1 LVARK
6 VVLMPTTTGDYIM
19 LTFMIIAALAVVAG
33 VVLMAVNN
41 QYNKKYANQLMQ
53 MRVLFQGLALVV
65 LFVVVWLST

>member
-1 LVARK
+1 
-6 VVLMPTTTGDYIM
+6 MPTTTGDYIM

>member
-1 LVARK
+1 
-6 VVLMPTTTGDYIM
+6 MPTTTGDYIM

-41 QYNKKYANQLMQ
+41 QYNKKYSNQLMQ
-53 MRVLFQGLALVV
+53 MRVMFQGLALAV